1 MAALVGKSYLSGDHG
16 GSGTQRDGMKVE
28 TTCSELEH
36 DGSYPE
42 HHCLRMMG
50 HLERKDAVEP

>member
-1 MAALVGKSYLSGDHG
+1 MGKSYPSGDHG

-28 TTCSELEH
+28 TTCSELEN